1 MTRRI
6 TALSMLAL
14 AVIAVP
20 AMAKQ
25 GKVGLWNVTS
35 STDVTLPPQVA
46 AALKKAGQS
55 LPAAKPMTVQ
65 MCMSQAEVDSSEPPH
80 LDSKATG
87 CVTKTTRQTASEMT
101 ATMTCNGDMKGSGSI
116 QISYSG
122 NEHYAGSYSFKGTS
136 FGSPANITTRFKGD
150 WVKADCGS
158 VKPYSLRT
166 Q

>member
-6 TALSMLAL
+6 AALSMLAL
-14 AVIAVP
+14 ALIAVP

-55 LPAAKPMTVQ
+55 LPAARPMTVQ

>member
-55 LPAAKPMTVQ
+55 LPAARPMTVQ